1 MNILVTGANGFIGK
15 NLCERLKAVQEG
27 KDRSCPEL
35 KIERIFRYTRKS
47 TEDQLETYCANADF
61 VFHLAGVNR
70 PEHPDD
76 FERGNKIFTKKLIQA
91 LKKAGNSCPVL
102 FSSSIQATL
111 GGKYEHSA
119 YGKSKL
125 DGENL
130 LFQYGRECGAQV
142 LVYRLPNLFGKW
154 CRPMYNSVIA
164 TFCYNIARDLPIEI
178 HDPATVLELLYIDDL
193 TEAMLKAICGDVH
206 RCRWQGSKAI
216 PDPDG
221 SFCYVPETYAVS
233 LGEIVR
239 ELERFHNLLFT
250 MEIPPQIKHSFQ
262 KKLYATYLSY
272 LPEDKISC
280 PLKVNKDAR
289 GSFTELI
296 KSREWG
302 QISVNITKPGMTKGR
317 HWHNTKWEIFIV
329 VAGHGL
335 IRERKIG
342 SDKIIEF
349 EVTGEKPDAVCMLPG
364 YTHSITNLSATDD
377 LITVMWANEAF
388 DPEQPDTFSEEV

>member
-15 NLCERLKAVQEG
+15 NLCERLKAIQEG
-27 KDRSCPEL
+27 KDRSYPEL
-35 KIERIFRYTRKS
+35 KIEHIFRYTRES
-47 TEDQLETYCANADF
+47 TEDQLETYCQLADF
-61 VFHLAGVNR
+61 VFHFAGINR

-76 FERGNKIFTKKLIQA
+76 FEKGNKEFTETLIQTLKKL
-91 LKKAGNSCPVL
+91 GNYCPVL

-111 GGKYEHSA
+111 TGKYEDSV
-119 YGKSKL
+119 YGKSKI
-125 DGENL
+125 DAENL
-130 LFQYGRECGAQV
+130 LFRYGRECRVQI
-142 LVYRLPNLFGKW
+142 LVYRFPNVFGKW

-164 TFCYNIARDLPIEI
+164 TLCHHIARDIPIEI
-178 HDPATVLELLYIDDL
+178 NDPSTILELLYIDDL
-193 TEAMLKAICGDVH
+193 TEAMLGAVCGDVH

-239 ELERFHNLLFT
+239 ELEGFHDLLFT
-250 MEIPPQIKHSFQ
+250 MEIPPQIKHSFR

-272 LPEDKISC
+272 LPVDKISF
-280 PLKVNKDAR
+280 PLKANSDAR
-289 GSFTELI
+289 GSFTELV
-296 KSREWG
+296 KNREWG

-317 HWHNTKWEIFIV
+317 HWHNTKWEIFFV

-335 IRERKIG
+335 IQERKIG
-342 SDKIIEF
+342 SEKIIEF
-349 EVTGEKPDAVCMLPG
+349 EVTGETPEAICMLPG

-377 LITVMWANEAF
+377 LITIIWANEIF
-388 DPEQPDTFSEEV
+388 DSKHPDTFSEEV